1 MIITRG
7 HETTNF
13 HFLLKKHNECFH
25 FKEFGLRKICVL
37 QKRGCFFVFV
47 AEVIH
52 FWFLSGS
59 DIRDS
64 IREQLV
70 QKLQMQ
76 AG

>member
-1 MIITRG
+1 MC
-7 HETTNF
+7 TTKAVF
-13 HFLLKKHNECFH
+13 
-25 FKEFGLRKICVL
+25 
-37 QKRGCFFVFV
+37 FFVFV

-76 AG
+76 QVNVN